1 MRAKRASQRAAALLC
16 AAALLVNLISTA
28 WAASAFLRVGSASA
42 VPGETRSVYVSGSN
56 LDKLAGVQ
64 GIVSYD
70 NTALEL
76 TGAAMVGA
84 FSALGTVNTE
94 TAGQVSFNGA
104 CLDGISG
111 SQNILR
117 LDFRVRPDAAAGE
130 YLLDILIENAY
141 NTGLGAVPLNG
152 APGVFTVTE
161 PQSTTKTLYFYSGS
175 SVSTLHKGE
184 QVSITACTYGSQGLA
199 AGKLEFRYDA
209 ALFTYV
215 AAEPLAALSGAVKS
229 LDASRA
235 GYVSAAFASEEEI
248 PGGELLRLTLEAV
261 ADVDADTSVTFAAS
275 ELYDTALA
283 AMNGV
288 GFTQALTLRKTE
300 VTPETPALRVTMPA
314 AARTDETITAVAV
327 LDSGSGLAAAD
338 FCISYDTAL
347 LTCTGVKVSAG
358 MESVDGVC
366 IVTNPNFDGGQVK
379 FTFICEKGFVD
390 EAVLLTMT
398 FQPEKE
404 GTVTLT
410 PAIATSAV
418 GADRQPIALDM
429 CAASCE
435 VKDPFFEVTFRDE
448 DGTVLSRQSV
458 RYRAAAV
465 PPDAVKAPDEAHHY
479 ELAGWGGDYSSITAD
494 AEFTARYTAIPHT
507 EVVDKAVEPTCTK
520 AGLTEG
526 KHCSVC
532 GEVLVEQEVVPAKG
546 HTEVV
551 DKAVEPTC
559 TKTGLT
565 EGKHCSV
572 CGEVLVEQTIVPA
585 KGHSWDSGKITIV
598 PTCTGTGVKTYT
610 CTACAAT
617 RTETVSA
624 TGHTVVTVAKVEP
637 TCTQPGRAAGT
648 KCSVCG
654 EVLSG
659 LTEIKATGHTEVIDA
674 AVEPTCTKTGLTEG
688 KHCSVCN
695 KVLVKQTIVPAKGH
709 SWDSGKI
716 TIAPTCTGTG
726 VKTYTCTA
734 CAATRTETVSATG
747 HTVVTVA
754 KVEPTCTQP
763 GRAAGTKCSVCG
775 EVLSG
780 LTEIKATG
788 HTEVIDKAVAPTCT
802 KTGLT
807 EGKHCSVCSA
817 VLVEQKVVPAKGH
830 IEVVD
835 KAVEPTCTETGLTE
849 GKHCS
854 VCGEVQVEQEVVP
867 AKGHTEVIDKAVE
880 PTCTETGLTEG
891 KHCSV
896 CGAVL
901 VEQEIVPAKGHTE
914 VIDKTVKPTCT
925 ETGLTEGKHCSVCNK
940 VLVKQ
945 TIVPAKGHR
954 WDGGKIT
961 AAPTCTGT
969 GVKTYTCTA
978 CAATRTETVSATG
991 HTVVTVAKVEPTC
1004 TQPGRAAGT
1013 KCSVCGE
1020 ILSGLTEIKATGHT
1034 EVIDAA
1040 VEPTCTETGLT
1051 EGKHCSVCNAVLV
1064 EQRVVPAKGHTE
1076 VVDKAVEPTCTETGL
1091 AEGKHCSV
1099 CNAVLVEQEVVPAK
1113 GHTEVI
1119 DKAVEPTC
1127 TETGLTE
1134 GKRCSVCGEVLVKQE
1149 VVPAKGHTEVID
1161 KAVEPT
1167 CTKMGLT
1174 EGKHCSVCNA
1184 VLVEQKVVPAK
1195 RHTEVIDK
1203 AVAPTCTKT
1212 GLTEGKHCSVCSAV
1226 LVEQEIVPAKGHI
1239 EVVDKA
1245 VEPTCTKTGLTEGKH
1260 CSVCSAVLV
1269 EQEIVPA
1276 KGHTEVVDKA
1286 VEPTC
1291 TETGLTEGKHCSVC
1305 GEVLVEQKVV
1315 PAKGHTEVIDKA
1327 VAPTCTKTGLT
1338 EGKHCSVCGEVL
1350 VEQEVVPAKGHTE
1363 VVDKA
1368 VEPTCTETG
1377 LTEGKHCSVCS
1388 AVLVEQEVVPAKGHT
1403 EVVDKA
1409 VEPTCTKTGL
1419 TEGKHCSVCGE
1430 VLVEQ
1435 EVVPALGF
1443 TVSGSVAG
1451 VTDNAM
1457 VTLLKDGVVAA
1468 RGDVRADGGFLLS
1481 GLRIGAGTYTLRV
1494 DGGGC
1499 VAWEMPVALSDDSG
1513 SANVACLLRRI
1524 GDVNGDGTG
1533 AEDALQCTLDLQTL
1547 YDYLALRQ
1555 VPGSFCD
1562 SADAARNELLV
1573 RYFLRLADVNED
1585 GQVDILDYQRLYL
1598 LARNG

>member
-1 MRAKRASQRAAALLC
+1 MRAKRASRRAAALLC

-42 VPGETRSVYVSGSN
+42 APGETRSVYVSGSN
-56 LDKLAGVQ
+56 LEALEGVQ

-70 NTALEL
+70 DTALEL

-130 YLLDILIENAY
+130 YLLGILIENAY
-141 NTGLGAVPLNG
+141 NTGLVTVSLSGAS
-152 APGVFTVTE
+152 GVFTVTE

-184 QVSITACTYGSQGLA
+184 QVSITARTYGSQGLA

-209 ALFTYV
+209 ALFTCV
-215 AAEPLAALSGAVKS
+215 AAEPLSALSGAMKS
-229 LDASRA
+229 LDTSRA

-248 PGGELLRLTLEAV
+248 PGGELLRLTLEAA

-283 AMNGV
+283 AMNGI

-314 AARTDETITAVAV
+314 AARTDETITAVV
-327 LDSGSGLAAAD
+327 TLDSGSGLAAAD

-366 IVTNPNFDGGQVK
+366 IETNPKIDGGQVK
-379 FTFICEKGFVD
+379 FTFICAKGFADGAELV
-390 EAVLLTMT
+390 TMT
-398 FQPEKE
+398 FQPKKE
-404 GTVTLT
+404 GAVTLT

-418 GADRQPIALDM
+418 GADRRPIALDM

-448 DGTVLSRQSV
+448 GGTVLSRQSV

-507 EVVDKAVEPTCTK
+507 EAVDKAV
-520 AGLTEG
+520 A
-526 KHCSVC
+526 S
-532 GEVLVEQEVVPAKG
+532 
-546 HTEVV
+546 
-551 DKAVEPTC
+551 
-559 TKTGLT
+559 
-565 EGKHCSV
+565 
-572 CGEVLVEQTIVPA
+572 
-585 KGHSWDSGKITIV
+585 
-598 PTCTGTGVKTYT
+598 
-610 CTACAAT
+610 
-617 RTETVSA
+617 
-624 TGHTVVTVAKVEP
+624 
-637 TCTQPGRAAGT
+637 
-648 KCSVCG
+648 
-654 EVLSG
+654 
-659 LTEIKATGHTEVIDA
+659 
-674 AVEPTCTKTGLTEG
+674 
-688 KHCSVCN
+688 
-695 KVLVKQTIVPAKGH
+695 
-709 SWDSGKI
+709 
-716 TIAPTCTGTG
+716 
-726 VKTYTCTA
+726 
-734 CAATRTETVSATG
+734 
-747 HTVVTVA
+747 
-754 KVEPTCTQP
+754 
-763 GRAAGTKCSVCG
+763 
-775 EVLSG
+775 
-780 LTEIKATG
+780 
-788 HTEVIDKAVAPTCT
+788 
-802 KTGLT
+802 
-807 EGKHCSVCSA
+807 
-817 VLVEQKVVPAKGH
+817 
-830 IEVVD
+830 
-835 KAVEPTCTETGLTE
+835 
-849 GKHCS
+849 
-854 VCGEVQVEQEVVP
+854 
-867 AKGHTEVIDKAVE
+867 
-880 PTCTETGLTEG
+880 
-891 KHCSV
+891 
-896 CGAVL
+896 
-901 VEQEIVPAKGHTE
+901 
-914 VIDKTVKPTCT
+914 
-925 ETGLTEGKHCSVCNK
+925 
-940 VLVKQ
+940 
-945 TIVPAKGHR
+945 
-954 WDGGKIT
+954 
-961 AAPTCTGT
+961 
-969 GVKTYTCTA
+969 
-978 CAATRTETVSATG
+978 
-991 HTVVTVAKVEPTC
+991 
-1004 TQPGRAAGT
+1004 
-1013 KCSVCGE
+1013 
-1020 ILSGLTEIKATGHT
+1020 
-1034 EVIDAA
+1034 
-1040 VEPTCTETGLT
+1040 
-1051 EGKHCSVCNAVLV
+1051 
-1064 EQRVVPAKGHTE
+1064 
-1076 VVDKAVEPTCTETGL
+1076 
-1091 AEGKHCSV
+1091 
-1099 CNAVLVEQEVVPAK
+1099 
-1113 GHTEVI
+1113 
-1119 DKAVEPTC
+1119 
-1127 TETGLTE
+1127 
-1134 GKRCSVCGEVLVKQE
+1134 
-1149 VVPAKGHTEVID
+1149 
-1161 KAVEPT
+1161 
-1167 CTKMGLT
+1167 
-1174 EGKHCSVCNA
+1174 
-1184 VLVEQKVVPAK
+1184 
-1195 RHTEVIDK
+1195 
-1203 AVAPTCTKT
+1203 
-1212 GLTEGKHCSVCSAV
+1212 
-1226 LVEQEIVPAKGHI
+1226 
-1239 EVVDKA
+1239 
-1245 VEPTCTKTGLTEGKH
+1245 TCTKTGLTEGKH

-1338 EGKHCSVCGEVL
+1338 EGKHCSVC
-1350 VEQEVVPAKGHTE
+1350 
-1363 VVDKA
+1363 
-1368 VEPTCTETG
+1368 
-1377 LTEGKHCSVCS
+1377 S
-1388 AVLVEQEVVPAKGHT
+1388 AVLVEQEI
-1403 EVVDKA
+1403 
-1409 VEPTCTKTGL
+1409 
-1419 TEGKHCSVCGE
+1419 
-1430 VLVEQ
+1430 
-1435 EVVPALGF
+1435 VPALGF

-1513 SANVACLLRRI
+1513 SANVDCLLLRI

>member
-42 VPGETRSVYVSGSN
+42 APGETRSVYVSGSN
-56 LDKLAGVQ
+56 LEALAGVQ

-70 NTALEL
+70 DTALEL

-104 CLDGISG
+104 CLGGISG
-111 SQNILR
+111 SQSILR
-117 LDFRVRPDAAAGE
+117 LDFRVRPDAAPGD

-141 NTGLGAVPLNG
+141 NTGLVTVSLSGAS
-152 APGVFTVTE
+152 GVFTVTE

-184 QVSITACTYGSQGLA
+184 QVSITARTYGSQGLA

-209 ALFTYV
+209 ALFTCV

-248 PGGELLRLTLEAV
+248 PGGELLRLTLEAA

-283 AMNGV
+283 AMNGI

-300 VTPETPALRVTMPA
+300 ATPETPALRVTVPA
-314 AARTDETITAVAV
+314 AARTDETITAVAT

-338 FCISYDTAL
+338 FCISYDTVL
-347 LTCTGVKVSAG
+347 LTCTGVKVSTG
-358 MESVDGVC
+358 TESVDGVY

-379 FTFICEKGFVD
+379 FTFICEKGFAD

-418 GADRQPIALDM
+418 GADRRPIALDM

-507 EVVDKAVEPTCTK
+507 EAVDKAVEPTCTK

-532 GEVLVEQEVVPAKG
+532 GEVLVEQEIVPAKG
-546 HTEVV
+546 HTEVI
-551 DKAVEPTC
+551 DEAVE
-559 TKTGLT
+559 
-565 EGKHCSV
+565 
-572 CGEVLVEQTIVPA
+572 
-585 KGHSWDSGKITIV
+585 
-598 PTCTGTGVKTYT
+598 
-610 CTACAAT
+610 
-617 RTETVSA
+617 
-624 TGHTVVTVAKVEP
+624 
-637 TCTQPGRAAGT
+637 
-648 KCSVCG
+648 
-654 EVLSG
+654 
-659 LTEIKATGHTEVIDA
+659 
-674 AVEPTCTKTGLTEG
+674 
-688 KHCSVCN
+688 
-695 KVLVKQTIVPAKGH
+695 
-709 SWDSGKI
+709 
-716 TIAPTCTGTG
+716 
-726 VKTYTCTA
+726 
-734 CAATRTETVSATG
+734 
-747 HTVVTVA
+747 
-754 KVEPTCTQP
+754 
-763 GRAAGTKCSVCG
+763 
-775 EVLSG
+775 
-780 LTEIKATG
+780 
-788 HTEVIDKAVAPTCT
+788 PTCT

-830 IEVVD
+830 
-835 KAVEPTCTETGLTE
+835 
-849 GKHCS
+849 
-854 VCGEVQVEQEVVP
+854 
-867 AKGHTEVIDKAVE
+867 TEVI
-880 PTCTETGLTEG
+880 
-891 KHCSV
+891 
-896 CGAVL
+896 
-901 VEQEIVPAKGHTE
+901 
-914 VIDKTVKPTCT
+914 
-925 ETGLTEGKHCSVCNK
+925 
-940 VLVKQ
+940 
-945 TIVPAKGHR
+945 
-954 WDGGKIT
+954 
-961 AAPTCTGT
+961 
-969 GVKTYTCTA
+969 
-978 CAATRTETVSATG
+978 
-991 HTVVTVAKVEPTC
+991 
-1004 TQPGRAAGT
+1004 
-1013 KCSVCGE
+1013 
-1020 ILSGLTEIKATGHT
+1020 
-1034 EVIDAA
+1034 
-1040 VEPTCTETGLT
+1040 
-1051 EGKHCSVCNAVLV
+1051 
-1064 EQRVVPAKGHTE
+1064 
-1076 VVDKAVEPTCTETGL
+1076 
-1091 AEGKHCSV
+1091 
-1099 CNAVLVEQEVVPAK
+1099 
-1113 GHTEVI
+1113 
-1119 DKAVEPTC
+1119 
-1127 TETGLTE
+1127 
-1134 GKRCSVCGEVLVKQE
+1134 
-1149 VVPAKGHTEVID
+1149 
-1161 KAVEPT
+1161 
-1167 CTKMGLT
+1167 
-1174 EGKHCSVCNA
+1174 
-1184 VLVEQKVVPAK
+1184 
-1195 RHTEVIDK
+1195 
-1203 AVAPTCTKT
+1203 
-1212 GLTEGKHCSVCSAV
+1212 
-1226 LVEQEIVPAKGHI
+1226 
-1239 EVVDKA
+1239 DKA

-1269 EQEIVPA
+1269 EQEI
-1276 KGHTEVVDKA
+1276 
-1286 VEPTC
+1286 
-1291 TETGLTEGKHCSVC
+1291 
-1305 GEVLVEQKVV
+1305 
-1315 PAKGHTEVIDKA
+1315 
-1327 VAPTCTKTGLT
+1327 
-1338 EGKHCSVCGEVL
+1338 
-1350 VEQEVVPAKGHTE
+1350 
-1363 VVDKA
+1363 
-1368 VEPTCTETG
+1368 
-1377 LTEGKHCSVCS
+1377 
-1388 AVLVEQEVVPAKGHT
+1388 
-1403 EVVDKA
+1403 
-1409 VEPTCTKTGL
+1409 
-1419 TEGKHCSVCGE
+1419 
-1430 VLVEQ
+1430 
-1435 EVVPALGF
+1435 VPALGF

-1513 SANVACLLRRI
+1513 SANVACLLLRI

-1555 VPGSFCD
+1555 VPGLFCD

>member
-1 MRAKRASQRAAALLC
+1 MRAKRASRRAAALLC

-42 VPGETRSVYVSGSN
+42 APGETRSVYVSGSN
-56 LDKLAGVQ
+56 LEALAGVQ

-70 NTALEL
+70 DTALEL

-111 SQNILR
+111 SQSILR

-141 NTGLGAVPLNG
+141 NTGLVTVPLSG
-152 APGVFTVTE
+152 ASGVFTVTE

-184 QVSITACTYGSQGLA
+184 QVSITARTYGSQGLA

-209 ALFTYV
+209 ALFTCV
-215 AAEPLAALSGAVKS
+215 AAEPLSALSGAVKS
-229 LDASRA
+229 LDTSRA

-283 AMNGV
+283 AMNGI
-288 GFTQALTLRKTE
+288 GFTRTLTLRKTE
-300 VTPETPALRVTMPA
+300 VTPETPALRVTMSA
-314 AARTDETITAVAV
+314 AARTDETITAVAT

-366 IVTNPNFDGGQVK
+366 IETNPKIDGGQVK
-379 FTFICEKGFVD
+379 FTFICAKGFAD

-398 FQPEKE
+398 FQPKKE
-404 GTVTLT
+404 GAVTLT
-410 PAIATSAV
+410 PTVTTSAV
-418 GADRQPIALDM
+418 GADRRPIALDM

-494 AEFTARYTAIPHT
+494 AEFTARYTAIPH
-507 EVVDKAVEPTCTK
+507 
-520 AGLTEG
+520 
-526 KHCSVC
+526 
-532 GEVLVEQEVVPAKG
+532 
-546 HTEVV
+546 
-551 DKAVEPTC
+551 
-559 TKTGLT
+559 
-565 EGKHCSV
+565 
-572 CGEVLVEQTIVPA
+572 
-585 KGHSWDSGKITIV
+585 
-598 PTCTGTGVKTYT
+598 
-610 CTACAAT
+610 
-617 RTETVSA
+617 
-624 TGHTVVTVAKVEP
+624 
-637 TCTQPGRAAGT
+637 
-648 KCSVCG
+648 
-654 EVLSG
+654 
-659 LTEIKATGHTEVIDA
+659 
-674 AVEPTCTKTGLTEG
+674 
-688 KHCSVCN
+688 N
-695 KVLVKQTIVPAKGH
+695 
-709 SWDSGKI
+709 
-716 TIAPTCTGTG
+716 
-726 VKTYTCTA
+726 
-734 CAATRTETVSATG
+734 
-747 HTVVTVA
+747 
-754 KVEPTCTQP
+754 
-763 GRAAGTKCSVCG
+763 
-775 EVLSG
+775 
-780 LTEIKATG
+780 
-788 HTEVIDKAVAPTCT
+788 
-802 KTGLT
+802 
-807 EGKHCSVCSA
+807 
-817 VLVEQKVVPAKGH
+817 
-830 IEVVD
+830 EVVD

-854 VCGEVQVEQEVVP
+854 VCGE
-867 AKGHTEVIDKAVE
+867 
-880 PTCTETGLTEG
+880 
-891 KHCSV
+891 
-896 CGAVL
+896 
-901 VEQEIVPAKGHTE
+901 
-914 VIDKTVKPTCT
+914 
-925 ETGLTEGKHCSVCNK
+925 
-940 VLVKQ
+940 
-945 TIVPAKGHR
+945 
-954 WDGGKIT
+954 
-961 AAPTCTGT
+961 
-969 GVKTYTCTA
+969 
-978 CAATRTETVSATG
+978 
-991 HTVVTVAKVEPTC
+991 
-1004 TQPGRAAGT
+1004 
-1013 KCSVCGE
+1013 
-1020 ILSGLTEIKATGHT
+1020 
-1034 EVIDAA
+1034 
-1040 VEPTCTETGLT
+1040 
-1051 EGKHCSVCNAVLV
+1051 
-1064 EQRVVPAKGHTE
+1064 
-1076 VVDKAVEPTCTETGL
+1076 
-1091 AEGKHCSV
+1091 
-1099 CNAVLVEQEVVPAK
+1099 
-1113 GHTEVI
+1113 
-1119 DKAVEPTC
+1119 
-1127 TETGLTE
+1127 
-1134 GKRCSVCGEVLVKQE
+1134 
-1149 VVPAKGHTEVID
+1149 
-1161 KAVEPT
+1161 
-1167 CTKMGLT
+1167 
-1174 EGKHCSVCNA
+1174 
-1184 VLVEQKVVPAK
+1184 
-1195 RHTEVIDK
+1195 
-1203 AVAPTCTKT
+1203 
-1212 GLTEGKHCSVCSAV
+1212 V

-1269 EQEIVPA
+1269 EQE
-1276 KGHTEVVDKA
+1276 
-1286 VEPTC
+1286 
-1291 TETGLTEGKHCSVC
+1291 
-1305 GEVLVEQKVV
+1305 VV

-1338 EGKHCSVCGEVL
+1338 EGKHCSVCNTVL
-1350 VEQEVVPAKGHTE
+1350 VEQK
-1363 VVDKA
+1363 
-1368 VEPTCTETG
+1368 
-1377 LTEGKHCSVCS
+1377 
-1388 AVLVEQEVVPAKGHT
+1388 
-1403 EVVDKA
+1403 
-1409 VEPTCTKTGL
+1409 
-1419 TEGKHCSVCGE
+1419 
-1430 VLVEQ
+1430 
-1435 EVVPALGF
+1435 VVPALGF

-1513 SANVACLLRRI
+1513 SANVACLLLRI

>member
-1 MRAKRASQRAAALLC
+1 MRAKRASRRAAALLC

-42 VPGETRSVYVSGSN
+42 APGETCSVYVSGSN
-56 LDKLAGVQ
+56 LEALAGVQ
-64 GIVSYD
+64 GMVSYD
-70 NTALEL
+70 DTALEL

-84 FSALGTVNTE
+84 FSGLGSVNTA
-94 TAGQVSFNGA
+94 TVGRVSFNGT

-130 YLLDILIENAY
+130 YLLGILIENAY
-141 NTGLGAVPLNG
+141 NTGLVAVPLSG
-152 APGVFTVTE
+152 ASGVFTVTE

-184 QVSITACTYGSQGLA
+184 QVSITARTYGSQGLA

-209 ALFTYV
+209 ALFTCV
-215 AAEPLAALSGAVKS
+215 AAEPLSALSGAVKS

-288 GFTQALTLRKTE
+288 GFTRTLALRKAE
-300 VTPETPALRVTMPA
+300 VTPEVPALRVTMPA

-327 LDSGSGLAAAD
+327 LDRGSGLAAAD

-358 MESVDGVC
+358 MESADSVY
-366 IVTNPNFDGGQVK
+366 IETNPHTDGGQVK
-379 FTFICEKGFVD
+379 FTFICAKGFAD
-390 EAVLLTMT
+390 GAVLLTMT

-418 GADRQPIALDM
+418 GADRRPIALDM

-435 VKDPFFEVTFRDE
+435 VKDPFFAVTFRDE

-479 ELAGWGGDYSSITAD
+479 KLAGWGGDYSSITAD

-520 AGLTEG
+520 
-526 KHCSVC
+526 
-532 GEVLVEQEVVPAKG
+532 
-546 HTEVV
+546 
-551 DKAVEPTC
+551 
-559 TKTGLT
+559 
-565 EGKHCSV
+565 
-572 CGEVLVEQTIVPA
+572 
-585 KGHSWDSGKITIV
+585 
-598 PTCTGTGVKTYT
+598 
-610 CTACAAT
+610 
-617 RTETVSA
+617 
-624 TGHTVVTVAKVEP
+624 
-637 TCTQPGRAAGT
+637 
-648 KCSVCG
+648 
-654 EVLSG
+654 
-659 LTEIKATGHTEVIDA
+659 
-674 AVEPTCTKTGLTEG
+674 TGLTEG

-695 KVLVKQTIVPAKGH
+695 AVLVEQEVVKAK
-709 SWDSGKI
+709 
-716 TIAPTCTGTG
+716 
-726 VKTYTCTA
+726 
-734 CAATRTETVSATG
+734 
-747 HTVVTVA
+747 
-754 KVEPTCTQP
+754 
-763 GRAAGTKCSVCG
+763 
-775 EVLSG
+775 
-780 LTEIKATG
+780 G
-788 HTEVIDKAVAPTCT
+788 HTEVIDKAVEPTCT

-830 IEVVD
+830 
-835 KAVEPTCTETGLTE
+835 
-849 GKHCS
+849 
-854 VCGEVQVEQEVVP
+854 
-867 AKGHTEVIDKAVE
+867 TEVIDKAVE
-880 PTCTETGLTEG
+880 PR
-891 KHCSV
+891 
-896 CGAVL
+896 
-901 VEQEIVPAKGHTE
+901 
-914 VIDKTVKPTCT
+914 CT

-940 VLVKQ
+940 
-945 TIVPAKGHR
+945 
-954 WDGGKIT
+954 
-961 AAPTCTGT
+961 
-969 GVKTYTCTA
+969 
-978 CAATRTETVSATG
+978 
-991 HTVVTVAKVEPTC
+991 
-1004 TQPGRAAGT
+1004 
-1013 KCSVCGE
+1013 
-1020 ILSGLTEIKATGHT
+1020 
-1034 EVIDAA
+1034 
-1040 VEPTCTETGLT
+1040 
-1051 EGKHCSVCNAVLV
+1051 
-1064 EQRVVPAKGHTE
+1064 
-1076 VVDKAVEPTCTETGL
+1076 
-1091 AEGKHCSV
+1091 
-1099 CNAVLVEQEVVPAK
+1099 
-1113 GHTEVI
+1113 
-1119 DKAVEPTC
+1119 
-1127 TETGLTE
+1127 
-1134 GKRCSVCGEVLVKQE
+1134 
-1149 VVPAKGHTEVID
+1149 
-1161 KAVEPT
+1161 
-1167 CTKMGLT
+1167 
-1174 EGKHCSVCNA
+1174 
-1184 VLVEQKVVPAK
+1184 
-1195 RHTEVIDK
+1195 
-1203 AVAPTCTKT
+1203 
-1212 GLTEGKHCSVCSAV
+1212 
-1226 LVEQEIVPAKGHI
+1226 
-1239 EVVDKA
+1239 
-1245 VEPTCTKTGLTEGKH
+1245 
-1260 CSVCSAVLV
+1260 
-1269 EQEIVPA
+1269 
-1276 KGHTEVVDKA
+1276 
-1286 VEPTC
+1286 
-1291 TETGLTEGKHCSVC
+1291 
-1305 GEVLVEQKVV
+1305 
-1315 PAKGHTEVIDKA
+1315 
-1327 VAPTCTKTGLT
+1327 
-1338 EGKHCSVCGEVL
+1338 
-1350 VEQEVVPAKGHTE
+1350 
-1363 VVDKA
+1363 
-1368 VEPTCTETG
+1368 
-1377 LTEGKHCSVCS
+1377 
-1388 AVLVEQEVVPAKGHT
+1388 
-1403 EVVDKA
+1403 
-1409 VEPTCTKTGL
+1409 
-1419 TEGKHCSVCGE
+1419 

-1513 SANVACLLRRI
+1513 SANVACLLLRI

>member
-28 WAASAFLRVGSASA
+28 WAASAFLRVGSVSA
-42 VPGETRSVYVSGSN
+42 APGETRSVYVSGSN
-56 LDKLAGVQ
+56 LEALAGVE

-70 NTALEL
+70 STALEL

-94 TAGQVSFNGA
+94 TAGRVSFNGA

-111 SQNILR
+111 SQSILR
-117 LDFRVRPDAAAGE
+117 LDFRVKADAAPGD

-141 NTGLGAVPLNG
+141 NTGLVTVPLSG
-152 APGVFTVTE
+152 VSGVFTVTE

-184 QVSITACTYGSQGLA
+184 QVSITARTYGSQGLA

-209 ALFTYV
+209 ALFTCV

-275 ELYDTALA
+275 KLYDTALA

-300 VTPETPALRVTMPA
+300 VTPETPALRVTVPA

-327 LDSGSGLAAAD
+327 LDRGSGLAAAD

-347 LTCTGVKVSAG
+347 LTCTGVEVNAG

-379 FTFICEKGFVD
+379 FTFICEKGFAD

-398 FQPEKE
+398 FQPKKE
-404 GTVTLT
+404 GAVTLT
-410 PAIATSAV
+410 PTVTTSAV
-418 GADRQPIALDM
+418 GADRRPIALDM

-448 DGTVLSRQSV
+448 GGTVLSRQSV

-507 EVVDKAVEPTCTK
+507 EAVDKAVEPTCTK
-520 AGLTEG
+520 TGLTEG

-532 GEVLVEQEVVPAKG
+532 GEVLVEQEVVKAKGHTEVVDKAVEPTCTETGLTEGKHCSVCSAVLVEQEVVPAKGHTEVIDAAVEPTCTETGLTEGKHCSVCSAVLVEQEVVPAKGHTEVVDKAVEPTCTKTGLTEGKRCSVCNAVLVEQKVVPAKGHTEVIDKAVEPTCTKTGLTEGKHCSVCSAVLVEQEVVPAKG

-572 CGEVLVEQTIVPA
+572 CSAVLVEQEVVKA
-585 KGHSWDSGKITIV
+585 K
-598 PTCTGTGVKTYT
+598 
-610 CTACAAT
+610 
-617 RTETVSA
+617 
-624 TGHTVVTVAKVEP
+624 
-637 TCTQPGRAAGT
+637 
-648 KCSVCG
+648 
-654 EVLSG
+654 
-659 LTEIKATGHTEVIDA
+659 GHTEVIDK
-674 AVEPTCTKTGLTEG
+674 AVEPTCTETGLTEGKHCSVCNAVLVEQEVVKAKGHTEVVDKAVAPTCTKTGLTEG
-688 KHCSVCN
+688 KHCSVCGE
-695 KVLVKQTIVPAKGH
+695 VLVEQEVVPAKGHTEVIDKAVEPTCTETGLTEGKHCSVCSAVLVEQTIVPAKGH
-709 SWDSGKI
+709 RWDGGKI

-788 HTEVIDKAVAPTCT
+788 HTEVIDKAV
-802 KTGLT
+802 
-807 EGKHCSVCSA
+807 
-817 VLVEQKVVPAKGH
+817 
-830 IEVVD
+830 
-835 KAVEPTCTETGLTE
+835 
-849 GKHCS
+849 
-854 VCGEVQVEQEVVP
+854 
-867 AKGHTEVIDKAVE
+867 
-880 PTCTETGLTEG
+880 
-891 KHCSV
+891 
-896 CGAVL
+896 
-901 VEQEIVPAKGHTE
+901 
-914 VIDKTVKPTCT
+914 
-925 ETGLTEGKHCSVCNK
+925 
-940 VLVKQ
+940 
-945 TIVPAKGHR
+945 
-954 WDGGKIT
+954 
-961 AAPTCTGT
+961 
-969 GVKTYTCTA
+969 
-978 CAATRTETVSATG
+978 
-991 HTVVTVAKVEPTC
+991 
-1004 TQPGRAAGT
+1004 
-1013 KCSVCGE
+1013 
-1020 ILSGLTEIKATGHT
+1020 
-1034 EVIDAA
+1034 
-1040 VEPTCTETGLT
+1040 
-1051 EGKHCSVCNAVLV
+1051 
-1064 EQRVVPAKGHTE
+1064 
-1076 VVDKAVEPTCTETGL
+1076 
-1091 AEGKHCSV
+1091 
-1099 CNAVLVEQEVVPAK
+1099 
-1113 GHTEVI
+1113 
-1119 DKAVEPTC
+1119 
-1127 TETGLTE
+1127 
-1134 GKRCSVCGEVLVKQE
+1134 
-1149 VVPAKGHTEVID
+1149 
-1161 KAVEPT
+1161 
-1167 CTKMGLT
+1167 
-1174 EGKHCSVCNA
+1174 
-1184 VLVEQKVVPAK
+1184 
-1195 RHTEVIDK
+1195 
-1203 AVAPTCTKT
+1203 
-1212 GLTEGKHCSVCSAV
+1212 
-1226 LVEQEIVPAKGHI
+1226 
-1239 EVVDKA
+1239 
-1245 VEPTCTKTGLTEGKH
+1245 EPTCTKTGLTKGKH

-1305 GEVLVEQKVV
+1305 
-1315 PAKGHTEVIDKA
+1315 
-1327 VAPTCTKTGLT
+1327 
-1338 EGKHCSVCGEVL
+1338 
-1350 VEQEVVPAKGHTE
+1350 
-1363 VVDKA
+1363 
-1368 VEPTCTETG
+1368 
-1377 LTEGKHCSVCS
+1377 S
-1388 AVLVEQEVVPAKGHT
+1388 AVLVEQKVVPAKGHT

-1419 TEGKHCSVCGE
+1419 TEGRHCSVCSA

-1435 EVVPALGF
+1435 EIVPALGF
-1443 TVSGSVAG
+1443 TVSGSVDGA
-1451 VTDNAM
+1451 TDNAM

-1513 SANVACLLRRI
+1513 SANVDCLLRRI

-1547 YDYLALRQ
+1547 YDYLALRK

>member
-1 MRAKRASQRAAALLC
+1 MKAKRASRRAAALLC

-28 WAASAFLRVGSASA
+28 WAASVFLRVGSASA
-42 VPGETRSVYVSGSN
+42 APGETRSVYVSGSN

-141 NTGLGAVPLNG
+141 NTGLDTVSLSG

-184 QVSITACTYGSQGLA
+184 QVNITARTYGSQGLA

-209 ALFTYV
+209 ALFTCV
-215 AAEPLAALSGAVKS
+215 AAEPLSALSGAVKS
-229 LDASRA
+229 LDTSRA
-235 GYVSAAFASEEEI
+235 GYVSAAFASKEEI

-283 AMNGV
+283 AMNGI
-288 GFTQALTLRKTE
+288 GFTQALTLRRAE

-314 AARTDETITAVAV
+314 AARTNETITAVAT

-366 IVTNPNFDGGQVK
+366 IETNPKIDGGQVK
-379 FTFICEKGFVD
+379 FTFICAKGFADGAELV
-390 EAVLLTMT
+390 TMT
-398 FQPEKE
+398 FQPKKE
-404 GTVTLT
+404 GAVTLT
-410 PAIATSAV
+410 PTITTSAV
-418 GADRQPIALDM
+418 GADRRPIALDM

-507 EVVDKAVEPTCTK
+507 EA
-520 AGLTEG
+520 
-526 KHCSVC
+526 
-532 GEVLVEQEVVPAKG
+532 
-546 HTEVV
+546 
-551 DKAVEPTC
+551 
-559 TKTGLT
+559 
-565 EGKHCSV
+565 
-572 CGEVLVEQTIVPA
+572 
-585 KGHSWDSGKITIV
+585 
-598 PTCTGTGVKTYT
+598 
-610 CTACAAT
+610 
-617 RTETVSA
+617 
-624 TGHTVVTVAKVEP
+624 
-637 TCTQPGRAAGT
+637 
-648 KCSVCG
+648 
-654 EVLSG
+654 
-659 LTEIKATGHTEVIDA
+659 
-674 AVEPTCTKTGLTEG
+674 
-688 KHCSVCN
+688 
-695 KVLVKQTIVPAKGH
+695 
-709 SWDSGKI
+709 
-716 TIAPTCTGTG
+716 
-726 VKTYTCTA
+726 
-734 CAATRTETVSATG
+734 
-747 HTVVTVA
+747 
-754 KVEPTCTQP
+754 
-763 GRAAGTKCSVCG
+763 
-775 EVLSG
+775 
-780 LTEIKATG
+780 
-788 HTEVIDKAVAPTCT
+788 
-802 KTGLT
+802 
-807 EGKHCSVCSA
+807 
-817 VLVEQKVVPAKGH
+817 
-830 IEVVD
+830 VD

-854 VCGEVQVEQEVVP
+854 VCGEV
-867 AKGHTEVIDKAVE
+867 
-880 PTCTETGLTEG
+880 
-891 KHCSV
+891 
-896 CGAVL
+896 
-901 VEQEIVPAKGHTE
+901 
-914 VIDKTVKPTCT
+914 
-925 ETGLTEGKHCSVCNK
+925 
-940 VLVKQ
+940 
-945 TIVPAKGHR
+945 
-954 WDGGKIT
+954 
-961 AAPTCTGT
+961 
-969 GVKTYTCTA
+969 
-978 CAATRTETVSATG
+978 
-991 HTVVTVAKVEPTC
+991 
-1004 TQPGRAAGT
+1004 
-1013 KCSVCGE
+1013 
-1020 ILSGLTEIKATGHT
+1020 
-1034 EVIDAA
+1034 
-1040 VEPTCTETGLT
+1040 
-1051 EGKHCSVCNAVLV
+1051 
-1064 EQRVVPAKGHTE
+1064 
-1076 VVDKAVEPTCTETGL
+1076 
-1091 AEGKHCSV
+1091 
-1099 CNAVLVEQEVVPAK
+1099 
-1113 GHTEVI
+1113 
-1119 DKAVEPTC
+1119 
-1127 TETGLTE
+1127 
-1134 GKRCSVCGEVLVKQE
+1134 
-1149 VVPAKGHTEVID
+1149 
-1161 KAVEPT
+1161 
-1167 CTKMGLT
+1167 
-1174 EGKHCSVCNA
+1174 
-1184 VLVEQKVVPAK
+1184 LVEQKVVPAK
-1195 RHTEVIDK
+1195 GHT
-1203 AVAPTCTKT
+1203 
-1212 GLTEGKHCSVCSAV
+1212 
-1226 LVEQEIVPAKGHI
+1226 

-1276 KGHTEVVDKA
+1276 KGHTEV
-1286 VEPTC
+1286 
-1291 TETGLTEGKHCSVC
+1291 
-1305 GEVLVEQKVV
+1305 
-1315 PAKGHTEVIDKA
+1315 IDKA

-1338 EGKHCSVCGEVL
+1338 EGKHCSVC
-1350 VEQEVVPAKGHTE
+1350 
-1363 VVDKA
+1363 
-1368 VEPTCTETG
+1368 
-1377 LTEGKHCSVCS
+1377 S
-1388 AVLVEQEVVPAKGHT
+1388 A
-1403 EVVDKA
+1403 
-1409 VEPTCTKTGL
+1409 
-1419 TEGKHCSVCGE
+1419 

-1468 RGDVRADGGFLLS
+1468 RGDVRADGSFLLS

-1513 SANVACLLRRI
+1513 SANVDCLLLRT

-1533 AEDALQCTLDLQTL
+1533 AENALQCALDLQAL
-1547 YDYLALRQ
+1547 YDYLALGQ

>member
-1 MRAKRASQRAAALLC
+1 MKAKRASRRAAALLC

-42 VPGETRSVYVSGSN
+42 APGETRSVYVSGSN
-56 LDKLAGVQ
+56 LEALAGVQ

-70 NTALEL
+70 DTALEL

-141 NTGLGAVPLNG
+141 NTDPVAVPLSG
-152 APGVFTVTE
+152 ASGVFTVTE

-184 QVSITACTYGSQGLA
+184 KVSITARTYGSQGLA

-209 ALFTYV
+209 ALFTCV

-229 LDASRA
+229 LDTSRA

-314 AARTDETITAVAV
+314 VARTDEAITAAV
-327 LDSGSGLAAAD
+327 ILDSGSGLAAAD

-366 IVTNPNFDGGQVK
+366 IETNPKIDGGQVK
-379 FTFICEKGFVD
+379 FTFICAKGFAD

-398 FQPEKE
+398 FQPKKE
-404 GTVTLT
+404 GTAALT

-418 GADRQPIALDM
+418 GADRRPIALDM

-435 VKDPFFEVTFRDE
+435 VKDPFFTVIFRNE
-448 DGTVLSRQSV
+448 NGEVLSQQSV
-458 RYRAAAV
+458 RYRTAAT

-507 EVVDKAVEPTCTK
+507 EVVEKAVAPTCTETGLTEGKHCSVCNAVLVEQEVVKAKGHTEVVDKAVAPTCTK

-532 GEVLVEQEVVPAKG
+532 SAVLVEQEVVPAKG

-559 TKTGLT
+559 TEAGLTEGKHCSVCSAVLVEQEIVPAKGHTEVIDKAVEPTCTKTGLT

-572 CGEVLVEQTIVPA
+572 CSAVLVKQTIVPA
-585 KGHSWDSGKITIV
+585 KGHRWDGGKITAA
-598 PTCTGTGVKTYT
+598 PTCTKTGVKTYT
-610 CTACAAT
+610 CTECDAT
-617 RTETVSA
+617 KTETVSA
-624 TGHTVVTVAKVEP
+624 TGHTAVAVAKVEP
-637 TCTQPGRAAGT
+637 TCTQSGRAAGT

-674 AVEPTCTKTGLTEG
+674 
-688 KHCSVCN
+688 
-695 KVLVKQTIVPAKGH
+695 
-709 SWDSGKI
+709 
-716 TIAPTCTGTG
+716 
-726 VKTYTCTA
+726 
-734 CAATRTETVSATG
+734 
-747 HTVVTVA
+747 
-754 KVEPTCTQP
+754 
-763 GRAAGTKCSVCG
+763 
-775 EVLSG
+775 
-780 LTEIKATG
+780 
-788 HTEVIDKAVAPTCT
+788 
-802 KTGLT
+802 
-807 EGKHCSVCSA
+807 
-817 VLVEQKVVPAKGH
+817 
-830 IEVVD
+830 
-835 KAVEPTCTETGLTE
+835 
-849 GKHCS
+849 
-854 VCGEVQVEQEVVP
+854 
-867 AKGHTEVIDKAVE
+867 
-880 PTCTETGLTEG
+880 
-891 KHCSV
+891 
-896 CGAVL
+896 
-901 VEQEIVPAKGHTE
+901 
-914 VIDKTVKPTCT
+914 
-925 ETGLTEGKHCSVCNK
+925 
-940 VLVKQ
+940 
-945 TIVPAKGHR
+945 
-954 WDGGKIT
+954 
-961 AAPTCTGT
+961 
-969 GVKTYTCTA
+969 
-978 CAATRTETVSATG
+978 
-991 HTVVTVAKVEPTC
+991 
-1004 TQPGRAAGT
+1004 
-1013 KCSVCGE
+1013 
-1020 ILSGLTEIKATGHT
+1020 
-1034 EVIDAA
+1034 
-1040 VEPTCTETGLT
+1040 
-1051 EGKHCSVCNAVLV
+1051 
-1064 EQRVVPAKGHTE
+1064 
-1076 VVDKAVEPTCTETGL
+1076 
-1091 AEGKHCSV
+1091 
-1099 CNAVLVEQEVVPAK
+1099 
-1113 GHTEVI
+1113 
-1119 DKAVEPTC
+1119 
-1127 TETGLTE
+1127 
-1134 GKRCSVCGEVLVKQE
+1134 
-1149 VVPAKGHTEVID
+1149 
-1161 KAVEPT
+1161 
-1167 CTKMGLT
+1167 
-1174 EGKHCSVCNA
+1174 
-1184 VLVEQKVVPAK
+1184 
-1195 RHTEVIDK
+1195 
-1203 AVAPTCTKT
+1203 
-1212 GLTEGKHCSVCSAV
+1212 
-1226 LVEQEIVPAKGHI
+1226 
-1239 EVVDKA
+1239 
-1245 VEPTCTKTGLTEGKH
+1245 
-1260 CSVCSAVLV
+1260 
-1269 EQEIVPA
+1269 
-1276 KGHTEVVDKA
+1276 
-1286 VEPTC
+1286 
-1291 TETGLTEGKHCSVC
+1291 
-1305 GEVLVEQKVV
+1305 
-1315 PAKGHTEVIDKA
+1315 
-1327 VAPTCTKTGLT
+1327 
-1338 EGKHCSVCGEVL
+1338 
-1350 VEQEVVPAKGHTE
+1350 
-1363 VVDKA
+1363 
-1368 VEPTCTETG
+1368 
-1377 LTEGKHCSVCS
+1377 
-1388 AVLVEQEVVPAKGHT
+1388 
-1403 EVVDKA
+1403 A

-1513 SANVACLLRRI
+1513 SANVTCLLLRI

>member
-1 MRAKRASQRAAALLC
+1 MKAKRASQRAAALLC

-42 VPGETRSVYVSGSN
+42 APGETRSVYVSGSN
-56 LDKLAGVQ
+56 LESLAGVQ

-70 NTALEL
+70 DTALEL

-84 FSALGTVNTE
+84 FSTLGTVNTE

-111 SQNILR
+111 SQSILR

-141 NTGLGAVPLNG
+141 NTGLTTVPLNG
-152 APGVFTVTE
+152 VSGVFTVTE

-184 QVSITACTYGSQGLA
+184 QVSITARTYGSQGLA

-209 ALFTYV
+209 ALFTCV
-215 AAEPLAALSGAVKS
+215 AAEPLVALSGAVKS
-229 LDASRA
+229 LDTSRA
-235 GYVSAAFASEEEI
+235 GYVSATFASEEEI
-248 PGGELLRLTLEAV
+248 PGGELLRLTLEAA

-283 AMNGV
+283 AMNGI

-314 AARTDETITAVAV
+314 VARTDETITAVAV
-327 LDSGSGLAAAD
+327 LDRGSGLAAAD

-358 MESVDGVC
+358 MERVDGVY
-366 IVTNPNFDGGQVK
+366 IETNPHTDGGQVK
-379 FTFICEKGFVD
+379 FTFICAKGFADGAELV
-390 EAVLLTMT
+390 TMT
-398 FQPEKE
+398 FQPKKE
-404 GTVTLT
+404 GAVTLT
-410 PAIATSAV
+410 PTVTTSAV

-435 VKDPFFEVTFRDE
+435 VKDPFFAVTFRDE

-507 EVVDKAVEPTCTK
+507 EVVDKALEPTCTK
-520 AGLTEG
+520 TGLTEG

-532 GEVLVEQEVVPAKG
+532 NKVLVKQEIVPAKGHTEVVDKAVAPTCTETGLTEGKHCSVCSAVLVEQKVVPAKG

-559 TKTGLT
+559 TKAGLT

-572 CGEVLVEQTIVPA
+572 CNKVLVKQTIVPA

-659 LTEIKATGHTEVIDA
+659 LTEIKATGHTEVIDGA
-674 AVEPTCTKTGLTEG
+674 VAPTCTKTGLTEGKHCSVCSAVLVEQKVVPAKGHTEAIDKAVEPTCTETGLTEGKHCSACSAVLVEQEVVKAKGHTEAIDKAVEPTCTETGLTEG

-716 TIAPTCTGTG
+716 TIVPTCTGTG

-763 GRAAGTKCSVCG
+763 GRAAGTRCSVCG
-775 EVLSG
+775 EV
-780 LTEIKATG
+780 
-788 HTEVIDKAVAPTCT
+788 
-802 KTGLT
+802 
-807 EGKHCSVCSA
+807 
-817 VLVEQKVVPAKGH
+817 
-830 IEVVD
+830 
-835 KAVEPTCTETGLTE
+835 
-849 GKHCS
+849 
-854 VCGEVQVEQEVVP
+854 
-867 AKGHTEVIDKAVE
+867 
-880 PTCTETGLTEG
+880 
-891 KHCSV
+891 
-896 CGAVL
+896 
-901 VEQEIVPAKGHTE
+901 
-914 VIDKTVKPTCT
+914 
-925 ETGLTEGKHCSVCNK
+925 
-940 VLVKQ
+940 
-945 TIVPAKGHR
+945 
-954 WDGGKIT
+954 
-961 AAPTCTGT
+961 
-969 GVKTYTCTA
+969 
-978 CAATRTETVSATG
+978 
-991 HTVVTVAKVEPTC
+991 
-1004 TQPGRAAGT
+1004 
-1013 KCSVCGE
+1013 
-1020 ILSGLTEIKATGHT
+1020 LSGLTEIKATGHT

-1040 VEPTCTETGLT
+1040 VEPTCTKTGLT
-1051 EGKHCSVCNAVLV
+1051 EGKHCSVCG
-1064 EQRVVPAKGHTE
+1064 E
-1076 VVDKAVEPTCTETGL
+1076 
-1091 AEGKHCSV
+1091 
-1099 CNAVLVEQEVVPAK
+1099 VLVEQEVVKAK

-1119 DKAVEPTC
+1119 DEAVE
-1127 TETGLTE
+1127 
-1134 GKRCSVCGEVLVKQE
+1134 
-1149 VVPAKGHTEVID
+1149 
-1161 KAVEPT
+1161 
-1167 CTKMGLT
+1167 
-1174 EGKHCSVCNA
+1174 
-1184 VLVEQKVVPAK
+1184 
-1195 RHTEVIDK
+1195 
-1203 AVAPTCTKT
+1203 PTCTKT

-1226 LVEQEIVPAKGHI
+1226 LVEQEVVPAKGHT
-1239 EVVDKA
+1239 EVIDKA

-1269 EQEIVPA
+1269 EQE
-1276 KGHTEVVDKA
+1276 
-1286 VEPTC
+1286 
-1291 TETGLTEGKHCSVC
+1291 
-1305 GEVLVEQKVV
+1305 
-1315 PAKGHTEVIDKA
+1315 
-1327 VAPTCTKTGLT
+1327 
-1338 EGKHCSVCGEVL
+1338 
-1350 VEQEVVPAKGHTE
+1350 
-1363 VVDKA
+1363 
-1368 VEPTCTETG
+1368 
-1377 LTEGKHCSVCS
+1377 
-1388 AVLVEQEVVPAKGHT
+1388 
-1403 EVVDKA
+1403 
-1409 VEPTCTKTGL
+1409 
-1419 TEGKHCSVCGE
+1419 
-1430 VLVEQ
+1430 
-1435 EVVPALGF
+1435 VVPALGF
-1443 TVSGSVAG
+1443 TVSGSVDGA
-1451 VTDNAM
+1451 TDNAM

-1513 SANVACLLRRI
+1513 SANVACLLLRI

-1585 GQVDILDYQRLYL
+1585 GQVNILDYQRLYL
-1598 LARNG
+1598 LAKNG

>member
-42 VPGETRSVYVSGSN
+42 APGETRSVYVSGSN
-56 LDKLAGVQ
+56 LEALAGVQ

-70 NTALEL
+70 DTALEL

-104 CLDGISG
+104 CLGGISG
-111 SQNILR
+111 SQSILR
-117 LDFRVRPDAAAGE
+117 LDFRVRPDAAPGD

-141 NTGLGAVPLNG
+141 NTGLVTVSLSGAS
-152 APGVFTVTE
+152 GVFTVTE

-184 QVSITACTYGSQGLA
+184 QVSITARTYGSQGLA

-209 ALFTYV
+209 ALFTCV

-248 PGGELLRLTLEAV
+248 PGGELLRLTLEAA

-283 AMNGV
+283 AMNGID
-288 GFTQALTLRKTE
+288 FTQALTLRKTE
-300 VTPETPALRVTMPA
+300 ATPETPALRVTVPA
-314 AARTDETITAVAV
+314 AARTDETITAVAT

-338 FCISYDTAL
+338 FCISYDTVL
-347 LTCTGVKVSAG
+347 LTCTGVKVSTG
-358 MESVDGVC
+358 TESVDGVY

-379 FTFICEKGFVD
+379 FTFICEKGFAD

-418 GADRQPIALDM
+418 GADRRPIALDM

-507 EVVDKAVEPTCTK
+507 EAVDKAVEPTCTK

-532 GEVLVEQEVVPAKG
+532 GEVLVEQEIVPAKG
-546 HTEVV
+546 HTEVI
-551 DKAVEPTC
+551 DEAVE
-559 TKTGLT
+559 
-565 EGKHCSV
+565 
-572 CGEVLVEQTIVPA
+572 
-585 KGHSWDSGKITIV
+585 
-598 PTCTGTGVKTYT
+598 
-610 CTACAAT
+610 
-617 RTETVSA
+617 
-624 TGHTVVTVAKVEP
+624 
-637 TCTQPGRAAGT
+637 
-648 KCSVCG
+648 
-654 EVLSG
+654 
-659 LTEIKATGHTEVIDA
+659 
-674 AVEPTCTKTGLTEG
+674 
-688 KHCSVCN
+688 
-695 KVLVKQTIVPAKGH
+695 
-709 SWDSGKI
+709 
-716 TIAPTCTGTG
+716 
-726 VKTYTCTA
+726 
-734 CAATRTETVSATG
+734 
-747 HTVVTVA
+747 
-754 KVEPTCTQP
+754 
-763 GRAAGTKCSVCG
+763 
-775 EVLSG
+775 
-780 LTEIKATG
+780 
-788 HTEVIDKAVAPTCT
+788 PTCT

-830 IEVVD
+830 
-835 KAVEPTCTETGLTE
+835 
-849 GKHCS
+849 
-854 VCGEVQVEQEVVP
+854 
-867 AKGHTEVIDKAVE
+867 TEVI
-880 PTCTETGLTEG
+880 
-891 KHCSV
+891 
-896 CGAVL
+896 
-901 VEQEIVPAKGHTE
+901 
-914 VIDKTVKPTCT
+914 
-925 ETGLTEGKHCSVCNK
+925 
-940 VLVKQ
+940 
-945 TIVPAKGHR
+945 
-954 WDGGKIT
+954 
-961 AAPTCTGT
+961 
-969 GVKTYTCTA
+969 
-978 CAATRTETVSATG
+978 
-991 HTVVTVAKVEPTC
+991 
-1004 TQPGRAAGT
+1004 
-1013 KCSVCGE
+1013 
-1020 ILSGLTEIKATGHT
+1020 
-1034 EVIDAA
+1034 
-1040 VEPTCTETGLT
+1040 
-1051 EGKHCSVCNAVLV
+1051 
-1064 EQRVVPAKGHTE
+1064 
-1076 VVDKAVEPTCTETGL
+1076 
-1091 AEGKHCSV
+1091 
-1099 CNAVLVEQEVVPAK
+1099 
-1113 GHTEVI
+1113 
-1119 DKAVEPTC
+1119 
-1127 TETGLTE
+1127 
-1134 GKRCSVCGEVLVKQE
+1134 
-1149 VVPAKGHTEVID
+1149 
-1161 KAVEPT
+1161 
-1167 CTKMGLT
+1167 
-1174 EGKHCSVCNA
+1174 
-1184 VLVEQKVVPAK
+1184 
-1195 RHTEVIDK
+1195 
-1203 AVAPTCTKT
+1203 
-1212 GLTEGKHCSVCSAV
+1212 
-1226 LVEQEIVPAKGHI
+1226 
-1239 EVVDKA
+1239 DKA

-1269 EQEIVPA
+1269 EQEI
-1276 KGHTEVVDKA
+1276 
-1286 VEPTC
+1286 
-1291 TETGLTEGKHCSVC
+1291 
-1305 GEVLVEQKVV
+1305 
-1315 PAKGHTEVIDKA
+1315 
-1327 VAPTCTKTGLT
+1327 
-1338 EGKHCSVCGEVL
+1338 
-1350 VEQEVVPAKGHTE
+1350 
-1363 VVDKA
+1363 
-1368 VEPTCTETG
+1368 
-1377 LTEGKHCSVCS
+1377 
-1388 AVLVEQEVVPAKGHT
+1388 
-1403 EVVDKA
+1403 
-1409 VEPTCTKTGL
+1409 
-1419 TEGKHCSVCGE
+1419 
-1430 VLVEQ
+1430 
-1435 EVVPALGF
+1435 VPALGF

-1513 SANVACLLRRI
+1513 SANVACLLLRI

-1555 VPGSFCD
+1555 VPGLFCD

>member
-1 MRAKRASQRAAALLC
+1 MKAKRASQRAAALLC

-42 VPGETRSVYVSGSN
+42 APGETRSVYVSGSN
-56 LDKLAGVQ
+56 LEALAGVE

-111 SQNILR
+111 SQDILR
-117 LDFRVRPDAAAGE
+117 LDFRVRPDAVAGE
-130 YLLDILIENAY
+130 YLRDILIENAS
-141 NTGLGAVPLNG
+141 NTGLGTVSLSG
-152 APGVFTVTE
+152 ESGVFTVTE

-184 QVSITACTYGSQGLA
+184 QVSITARTYGSQGLA

-209 ALFTYV
+209 ALFTCV
-215 AAEPLAALSGAVKS
+215 AAEPLAALSGAMKS
-229 LDASRA
+229 LDTSRT

-283 AMNGV
+283 AMNGI
-288 GFTQALTLRKTE
+288 GFTRTLALRKAE
-300 VTPETPALRVTMPA
+300 VTPEVPALRVTMPA
-314 AARTDETITAVAV
+314 AARTDEAITAAV
-327 LDSGSGLAAAD
+327 TLDSGSGLAAAD

-366 IVTNPNFDGGQVK
+366 IETNPKIDGGQVK
-379 FTFICEKGFVD
+379 FTFICAKGFADGAELVT
-390 EAVLLTMT
+390 VT
-398 FQPEKE
+398 FQPKKE
-404 GTVTLT
+404 GAVTLT

-418 GADRQPIALDM
+418 GADRRPIALDM

-507 EVVDKAVEPTCTK
+507 EVVEKAVAPTCTET
-520 AGLTEG
+520 GLTEG

-532 GEVLVEQEVVPAKG
+532 GEVLVEQGVVKAKG

-572 CGEVLVEQTIVPA
+572 CNKVLVKQEVVKA
-585 KGHSWDSGKITIV
+585 K
-598 PTCTGTGVKTYT
+598 
-610 CTACAAT
+610 
-617 RTETVSA
+617 
-624 TGHTVVTVAKVEP
+624 
-637 TCTQPGRAAGT
+637 
-648 KCSVCG
+648 
-654 EVLSG
+654 
-659 LTEIKATGHTEVIDA
+659 GHTEVIDK
-674 AVEPTCTKTGLTEG
+674 AVAPTCTKTGLTEG
-688 KHCSVCN
+688 KHCSVCSE
-695 KVLVKQTIVPAKGH
+695 VLVKQEVVPAK
-709 SWDSGKI
+709 
-716 TIAPTCTGTG
+716 
-726 VKTYTCTA
+726 
-734 CAATRTETVSATG
+734 
-747 HTVVTVA
+747 
-754 KVEPTCTQP
+754 
-763 GRAAGTKCSVCG
+763 
-775 EVLSG
+775 
-780 LTEIKATG
+780 G

-817 VLVEQKVVPAKGH
+817 VLVEQ
-830 IEVVD
+830 EVV
-835 KAVEPTCTETGLTE
+835 K
-849 GKHCS
+849 
-854 VCGEVQVEQEVVP
+854 
-867 AKGHTEVIDKAVE
+867 
-880 PTCTETGLTEG
+880 
-891 KHCSV
+891 
-896 CGAVL
+896 
-901 VEQEIVPAKGHTE
+901 
-914 VIDKTVKPTCT
+914 
-925 ETGLTEGKHCSVCNK
+925 
-940 VLVKQ
+940 
-945 TIVPAKGHR
+945 
-954 WDGGKIT
+954 
-961 AAPTCTGT
+961 
-969 GVKTYTCTA
+969 
-978 CAATRTETVSATG
+978 
-991 HTVVTVAKVEPTC
+991 
-1004 TQPGRAAGT
+1004 
-1013 KCSVCGE
+1013 
-1020 ILSGLTEIKATGHT
+1020 
-1034 EVIDAA
+1034 
-1040 VEPTCTETGLT
+1040 
-1051 EGKHCSVCNAVLV
+1051 
-1064 EQRVVPAKGHTE
+1064 
-1076 VVDKAVEPTCTETGL
+1076 
-1091 AEGKHCSV
+1091 
-1099 CNAVLVEQEVVPAK
+1099 
-1113 GHTEVI
+1113 
-1119 DKAVEPTC
+1119 
-1127 TETGLTE
+1127 
-1134 GKRCSVCGEVLVKQE
+1134 
-1149 VVPAKGHTEVID
+1149 
-1161 KAVEPT
+1161 
-1167 CTKMGLT
+1167 
-1174 EGKHCSVCNA
+1174 
-1184 VLVEQKVVPAK
+1184 
-1195 RHTEVIDK
+1195 
-1203 AVAPTCTKT
+1203 
-1212 GLTEGKHCSVCSAV
+1212 
-1226 LVEQEIVPAKGHI
+1226 
-1239 EVVDKA
+1239 
-1245 VEPTCTKTGLTEGKH
+1245 
-1260 CSVCSAVLV
+1260 
-1269 EQEIVPA
+1269 A

-1327 VAPTCTKTGLT
+1327 V
-1338 EGKHCSVCGEVL
+1338 
-1350 VEQEVVPAKGHTE
+1350 
-1363 VVDKA
+1363 
-1368 VEPTCTETG
+1368 EPTCTETG
-1377 LTEGKHCSVCS
+1377 LTEGKHCSVCN
-1388 AVLVEQEVVPAKGHT
+1388 AVLVEQEVVKAKGHT
-1403 EVVDKA
+1403 EVIDKA
-1409 VEPTCTKTGL
+1409 VAPTCTKTGL

-1451 VTDNAM
+1451 ATDNAM

-1494 DGGGC
+1494 DSGGC

-1513 SANVACLLRRI
+1513 SANVACLLLRI